1 LFYQHIDL
9 FFDDYS
15 SKYIKA
21 MCHKLKCVYRVSSLL
36 FLLAMSAVLYGQSP
50 HKNLRQGDKYYY
62 QNNYV
67 QAEEAYRK
75 ALQDDEK
82 SVNANHNL
90 GNALYNQERYE
101 EAVKYFENAAITSTN
116 EAEKADAYHNLG
128 NAYLSQVPTVEKPE
142 QGQEVLQKSIEAY
155 KQSLKNNPNDDAT
168 RYNLAYAQNLF
179 RQLQQQQQQQQEQ
192 EQQQGQGGGQSEEEN
207 PSSPNNDGN
216 NQQNDNKKEPKPKP
230 SEGQAM
236 SKSEAERLIQIMQEQ
251 ERRVQEKMNRKKQ
264 QTNPSG
270 KDW

>member
-1 LFYQHIDL
+1 
-9 FFDDYS
+9 
-15 SKYIKA
+15 
-21 MCHKLKCVYRVSSLL
+21 
-36 FLLAMSAVLYGQSP
+36 MSAVLYGQSP

-155 KQSLKNNPNDDAT
+155 KQSLKNNPNDDAY
-168 RYNLAYAQNLF
+168 RL
-179 RQLQQQQQQQQEQ
+179 EDHK
-192 EQQQGQGGGQSEEEN
+192 N
-207 PSSPNNDGN
+207 PFH
-216 NQQNDNKKEPKPKP
+216 
-230 SEGQAM
+230 
-236 SKSEAERLIQIMQEQ
+236 
-251 ERRVQEKMNRKKQ
+251 
-264 QTNPSG
+264 
-270 KDW
+270 